1 MGSEKCSALANEAEA
16 ASKHSLDIASSIYE
30 EAANC
35 FDKEGNRRKS
45 GQFLTLAGDI
55 LLEINKHDQ
64 AATCYGKAILRY
76 LMSGDIETAQ
86 ILINKGGEYGFSS
99 ANHHYRIAID
109 SLERRKEAKPE
120 TEDVRK
126 EKIAEERIIEE
137 ESLPEVVIMPLDDEE
152 QLITIEMDDILDEED
167 IQIKKQ
173 NFVIP
178 QLEQEDPSRVGS
190 FAVLAAVSRTTRELT
205 RQHQESIQT
214 NAVMQDA
221 SGETKILEPKVT
233 MSPVKSAEDEKS
245 EALRPS
251 ETTTTETTEVSPLE
265 NQDSLKSFLNE
276 IPDLEH
282 SDTLNFEYS
291 GKTEIVNEYAEEIH
305 NIEVVDTIPFQ
316 WQVIDIKSDFDLEK
330 KHRTDEGLIYTW
342 KKDMI
347 LPGRKLGVEY
357 VLRKRVERSI
367 VLRKKNQV
375 SVLNLYHSVQKDL
388 QAHMEFVNTTGNYF
402 EEILVEDVIP
412 PELVVVQA
420 ESAQNIKPITLPTH
434 DSTLFRWIFSRLP
447 PGETF
452 SVKYLFREKPITR
465 WYIHEIESEKGITK
479 VEKIS
484 QPFVDSRQS
493 EYIWMYRI
501 TNLISDEIQIED
513 RIPGDY
519 EIALVEPSHLRPSL
533 TKSGTHKV
541 LSWKLSQ
548 ESTDQVVLIRIYGS
562 ESFTPLAPEI
572 RFPRFGKPQLVERE
586 TQSQRKV
593 IDFRKIQEE

>member
-30 EAANC
+30 EAASC
-35 FDKEGNRRKS
+35 YDKEGDRRKS
-45 GQFLTLAGDI
+45 GQFLTLAGD
-55 LLEINKHDQ
+55 LFLEINKHDQ

-109 SLERRKEAKPE
+109 SLERRKETKLE
-120 TEDVRK
+120 TEAAL
-126 EKIAEERIIEE
+126 EESTAEEWMIEE
-137 ESLPEVVIMPLDDEE
+137 ESLPEVEIMPLDDEE
-152 QLITIEMDDILDEED
+152 QLITLEMDDILDKED
-167 IQIKKQ
+167 IQIRKQ

-178 QLEQEDPSRVGS
+178 QLEVEDPSRVGS

-205 RQHQESIQT
+205 SQDQQFIQT
-214 NAVMQDA
+214 NAVIQDA
-221 SGETKILEPKVT
+221 LGETKIIEPKIT
-233 MSPVKSAEDEKS
+233 MSPVKIAES
-245 EALRPS
+245 ERSEFFELS
-251 ETTTTETTEVSPLE
+251 ETITTEIMGVSSLE
-265 NQDSLKSFLNE
+265 NEDSITDSLNGTSN
-276 IPDLEH
+276 LEYP
-282 SDTLNFEYS
+282 DTLDFEYS

-316 WQVIDIKSDFDLEK
+316 WQVIDVKSDFDLEK
-330 KHRTDEGLIYTW
+330 KHRTSEGLIYTW
-342 KKDMI
+342 KKDRI
-347 LPGRKLGVEY
+347 LPGRKMGVEY
-357 VLRKRVERSI
+357 TLRKRVERSI
-367 VLRKKNQV
+367 VLRKENQV

-388 QAHMEFVNTTGNYF
+388 KAQMEFVNTTGNYF
-402 EEILVEDVIP
+402 EEILIEDVIP

-420 ESAQNIKPITLPTH
+420 TSAQDIKPIALPTN
-434 DSTLFRWIFSRLP
+434 DSTLYRWIFSRLP

-452 SVKYLFREKPITR
+452 SVTYLFREKPITR
-465 WYIHEIESEKGITK
+465 WYIQEIESEKGIVK

-484 QPFVDSRQS
+484 QPFVDSRRS

-501 TNLISDEIQIED
+501 TNPILDELHIDD

-519 EIALVEPSHLRPSL
+519 EIALVEPPHLRPSL
-533 TKSGTHKV
+533 TMNGTHKV
-541 LSWKLSQ
+541 LSWKLPQ
-548 ESTDQVVLIRIYGS
+548 ESTNEVVLIRISGS

-572 RFPRFGKPQLVERE
+572 HFSRLGKPQLVERGA
-586 TQSQRKV
+586 QSHRKV